1 MRVNAR
7 TRLLAIA
14 ALAVAFAVPA
24 QAEDKPVYAVLL
36 KTLANPFWGAMQ
48 QGLMSGA
55 GGTGADA
62 YVTAVENEGAVEPQL
77 NACTTMLERKPAA
90 LLAAAINDTNLLP
103 CLKQAVD
110 AGIPVVNLDNTMSVE
125 TATVDRIPS

>member
-1 MRVNAR
+1 MKHGAR
-7 TRLLAIA
+7 FDRLAVILGAA
-14 ALAVAFAVPA
+14 ALLGMAGAAGA
-24 QAEDKPVYAVLL
+24 QDNGEYGVLM

-48 QGLMSGA
+48 QGLMAGA
-55 GGTGADA
+55 AETGADA

-77 NACTTMLERKPAA
+77 NACLTMLERKPAA

-110 AGIPVVNLDNTMSVE
+110 
-125 TATVDRIPS
+125 